1 MRVTINLTSDTHNS
15 YPYSQ
20 SIELRD
26 GGLDRRG
33 STPRQAVALKISGYD
48 REVTVGIDDLK
59 RAIAALDRSA

>member
-1 MRVTINLTSDTHNS
+1 MRITINLTSDTHNS

-33 STPRQAVALKISGYD
+33 AIPRQAVALKISGYD

-59 RAIAALDRSA
+59 RALEALDRTS